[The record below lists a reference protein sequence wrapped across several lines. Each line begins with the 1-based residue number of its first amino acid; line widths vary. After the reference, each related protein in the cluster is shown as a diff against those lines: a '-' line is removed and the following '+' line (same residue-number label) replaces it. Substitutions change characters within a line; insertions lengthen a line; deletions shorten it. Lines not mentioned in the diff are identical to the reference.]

1 MKKSLKISTLLTL
14 CLFLTG
20 MLQAQVKSDYD
31 KTIDFTKYKKYSFAG
46 WQNDSDKL
54 LNDLDKTR
62 ILDAFKSEFDA
73 RNMTLVEDNPD
84 AVVTLYLVV
93 DDKTST
99 TAYTNYMG
107 GMGMGY
113 GYGWGM
119 GMGAGMG
126 TSTTTYSE
134 NDYQVGTLV
143 VDVYDAGTKK
153 LAWQGVLQK
162 TINEKA
168 SKRDKTIPK
177 NAAKIMKQYP
187 VPAAKK

>member
-1 MKKSLKISTLLTL
+1 MFNISLKVPL
-14 CLFLTG
+14 
-20 MLQAQVKSDYD
+20 
-31 KTIDFTKYKKYSFAG
+31 AG

-54 LNDLDKTR
+54 INDLDKTR
-62 ILDAFKSEFDA
+62 ILDAFKAEFDA
-73 RNMTLVEDNPD
+73 RNMTLVEDNAD
-84 AVVTLYLVV
+84 AVVTLFLVI
-93 DDKTST
+93 DNKTST

-134 NDYQVGTLV
+134 NDYEVGTLV

-168 SKRDKTIPK
+168 SKREKTIPK

-187 VPAAKK
+187 VPAAK